1 MDSGVAKRSGVEKLV
16 ASLAPSLPP
25 VVPLRVASPRS
36 NRGFPPR
43 ALFVRMTGQENLEF
57 LNVLAEGSN
66 GFEKD
71 VARAAELYCRAM
83 DEGGHVEAMS
93 KLGDILE
100 TGMDGVEKDL
110 GRAVDLY

>member
-1 MDSGVAKRSGVEKLV
+1 MLKEAI
-16 ASLAPSLPP
+16 
-25 VVPLRVASPRS
+25 
-36 NRGFPPR
+36 
-43 ALFVRMTGQENLEF
+43 
-57 LNVLAEGSN
+57 

-100 TGMDGVEKDL
+100 TGMDGWRRIF